1 MTTTSREYAEAL
13 FELAAQAGLTKETSE
28 GLETVMSAL
37 MQTPAYR
44 ALLASPA
51 IAKEERLNALSAS
64 FSGKIPDILLAILR
78 MMVSRGHV
86 SALDGM
92 ARDYEEL
99 ARGYRGEAMA
109 VVTSAVPLK
118 EAETV
123 ALRAKLEK
131 KIGRKVT
138 LQCQVNPEL
147 IGGVRVEVD
156 GRVIDGSI
164 RNKLEEIKEVM
175 NSLAPRQEKSAVSL
189 KSRLSS
195 MNPKLK

>member
-13 FELAAQAGLTKETSE
+13 FELAVQGGVTKETSE
-28 GLETVMSAL
+28 GLETVVSAL
-37 MQTPAYR
+37 LQQPEYR

-51 IAKEERLNALSAS
+51 IGKEERLAALDTA
-64 FSGKIPDILLAILR
+64 FRGKIPDILLAILR
-78 MMVSRGHV
+78 MMVSRGHI
-86 SALDGM
+86 SALSGM

-99 ARGYRGEAMA
+99 ARGYRGESVA

-131 KIGRKVT
+131 KLCRTVV
-138 LQCQVNPEL
+138 LQCRVDPGL
-147 IGGVRVEVD
+147 IGGVRVDVD

-175 NSLAPRQEKSAVSL
+175 NA
-189 KSRLSS
+189 
-195 MNPKLK
+195 

>member
-13 FELAAQAGLTKETSE
+13 FELAVQANVTQETSE
-28 GLETVMSAL
+28 GVETVISAL
-37 MQTPAYR
+37 MQMPEYR

-51 IAKEERLNALSAS
+51 IGKEERLNALDTA
-64 FSGKIPDILLAILR
+64 FRGKIPDILLAILR

-86 SALDGM
+86 SALSGM

-99 ARGYRGEAMA
+99 ARGYRGESMA

-123 ALRAKLEK
+123 ALREKLEK
-131 KIGRKVT
+131 KLARKIT
-138 LQCQVNPEL
+138 LQCQVNPDL
-147 IGGVRVEVD
+147 IGGIRVEVD

-164 RNKLEEIKEVM
+164 RNKLDEIKEVM
-175 NSLAPRQEKSAVSL
+175 NS
-189 KSRLSS
+189 
-195 MNPKLK
+195 

>member
-13 FELAAQAGLTKETSE
+13 FELAVQGGVTKETSE
-28 GLETVMSAL
+28 GLETVVSAL
-37 MQTPAYR
+37 LQTPDYR

-51 IAKEERLNALSAS
+51 IAKEERLAALDTA
-64 FSGKIPDILLAILR
+64 FRGKIPDILLAILR

-86 SALDGM
+86 SALNGM

-99 ARGYRGEAMA
+99 ARGYRGESMA
-109 VVTSAVPLK
+109 IVTSAVPLK

-131 KIGRKVT
+131 KLNRKVI
-138 LQCQVNPEL
+138 LQCRVNPEL
-147 IGGVRVEVD
+147 IGGIRVEVD
-156 GRVIDGSI
+156 GRIIDGSI

-175 NSLAPRQEKSAVSL
+175 NA
-189 KSRLSS
+189 
-195 MNPKLK
+195 

>member
-13 FELAAQAGLTKETSE
+13 FELAVQANVTQETSE
-28 GLETVMSAL
+28 GVETVISAL
-37 MQTPAYR
+37 MQMPEYR

-51 IAKEERLNALSAS
+51 ISKEERLAALDTA
-64 FSGKIPDILLAILR
+64 FRGKIPDILLAILR

-86 SALDGM
+86 SALNGM

-99 ARGYRGEAMA
+99 ARGYRGESMA

-123 ALRAKLEK
+123 ALREKLEK
-131 KIGRKVT
+131 KLARKIT
-138 LQCQVNPEL
+138 LQCQVNPDL
-147 IGGVRVEVD
+147 IGGIRVEVD

-164 RNKLEEIKEVM
+164 RNKLDEIKEVM
-175 NSLAPRQEKSAVSL
+175 NS
-189 KSRLSS
+189 
-195 MNPKLK
+195 

>member
-131 KIGRKVT
+131 KLGRMVT
-138 LQCQVNPEL
+138 LRCQVNPDL
-147 IGGVRVEVD
+147 IGGIRVEVD
-156 GRVIDGSI
+156 GRIIDGSI

-175 NSLAPRQEKSAVSL
+175 NA
-189 KSRLSS
+189 
-195 MNPKLK
+195 

>member
-13 FELAAQAGLTKETSE
+13 FELAVQADVTQETSE
-28 GLETVMSAL
+28 GVETVVSAL
-37 MQTPAYR
+37 MQMPEYR

-51 IAKEERLNALSAS
+51 ISKEERLNALDTA
-64 FSGKIPDILLAILR
+64 FRGKIPDILLAILR

-86 SALDGM
+86 SALSGM

-99 ARGYRGEAMA
+99 ARGYRGESMA

-118 EAETV
+118 EAEMV
-123 ALRAKLEK
+123 VLREKLEK
-131 KIGRKVT
+131 KLARKIT
-138 LQCQVNPEL
+138 LQCQVNPDL

-164 RNKLEEIKEVM
+164 RNKLDEIKEVM
-175 NSLAPRQEKSAVSL
+175 NS
-189 KSRLSS
+189 
-195 MNPKLK
+195 

>member
-13 FELAAQAGLTKETSE
+13 FELAVQGDLIRETTD
-28 GLETVMSAL
+28 GVVTVESAL
-37 MQTPAYR
+37 LQMPAYR

-51 IAKEERLNALSAS
+51 IGKEERLAALDQA
-64 FSGKIPDILLAILR
+64 FRGKIPDILLAILR

-86 SALDGM
+86 SALNGM

-99 ARGYRGEAMA
+99 ARGYRGESMA

-118 EAETV
+118 EVETV
-123 ALRAKLEK
+123 VLRAKLENK
-131 KIGRKVT
+131 LGRQIV
-138 LQCQVNPEL
+138 LQCRVDPEL
-147 IGGVRVEVD
+147 IGGIRVEVD

-175 NSLAPRQEKSAVSL
+175 NA
-189 KSRLSS
+189 
-195 MNPKLK
+195 

>member
-175 NSLAPRQEKSAVSL
+175 NA
-189 KSRLSS
+189 
-195 MNPKLK
+195 

>member
-13 FELAAQAGLTKETSE
+13 FELAVQANVTQETSE
-28 GLETVMSAL
+28 GVETVISAL
-37 MQTPAYR
+37 MQMPEYR

-51 IAKEERLNALSAS
+51 ISKEERLSALDTA
-64 FSGKIPDILLAILR
+64 FRGKIPDILLAILR

-86 SALDGM
+86 SALNGM

-99 ARGYRGEAMA
+99 ARGYRGESMA

-123 ALRAKLEK
+123 ALREKLEK
-131 KIGRKVT
+131 KLARKIT
-138 LQCQVNPEL
+138 LQCQVNPDL
-147 IGGVRVEVD
+147 IGGIRVEVD

-164 RNKLEEIKEVM
+164 RNKLDEIKEVM
-175 NSLAPRQEKSAVSL
+175 NS
-189 KSRLSS
+189 
-195 MNPKLK
+195 

>member
-13 FELAAQAGLTKETSE
+13 FELAVQDDVTKETSE
-28 GLETVMSAL
+28 GLETVVSAM

-51 IAKEERLNALSAS
+51 IGKEERLAALDSA
-64 FSGKIPDILLAILR
+64 FRGKIPDILLAILR
-78 MMVSRGHV
+78 MMVSRGHIA
-86 SALDGM
+86 ALDGM

-99 ARGYRGEAMA
+99 ARGYRGESMA

-131 KIGRKVT
+131 KLARKIV
-138 LQCQVNPEL
+138 LQCQVNPAL

-156 GRVIDGSI
+156 GRVIDGII
-164 RNKLEEIKEVM
+164 RNKLDEIKEVM
-175 NSLAPRQEKSAVSL
+175 NA
-189 KSRLSS
+189 
-195 MNPKLK
+195 